1 MSITVDVRNG
11 NLEKALRIMKRKVMK
26 EGLIKTL
33 RDKQY
38 YSKPS
43 EKRRE
48 KNKAKKKMLY
58 QLSKKNDEML
68 GIVLVKGRKVKRV

>member
-68 GIVLVKGRKVKRV
+68 GIVLVKGRKVKRI

>member
-68 GIVLVKGRKVKRV
+68 GIVLVIGRKVKRV

>member
-1 MSITVDVRNG
+1 LSITVDVRNG

-68 GIVLVKGRKVKRV
+68 GIVLVKGRKVKRI

>member
-1 MSITVDVRNG
+1 LSITVDVRNG